1 MNRQRII
8 THLSVNGDVCKYLFK
23 NLSEEQARWKPCAE
37 RWSLLEVIN
46 HLYDMV
52 IRRVF
57 IFPAVNLIQTTIFLF
72 GAPGRYDF
80 KSAMTSFNWSFRSS
94 GLMRFRHHS
103 YGPQARSG

>member
-52 IRRVF
+52 IRLVV
-57 IFPAVNLIQTTIFLF
+57 IFPAVNLFQSTIFLF
-72 GAPGRYDF
+72 GGPGRFDI
-80 KSAMTSFNWSFRSS
+80 KSAMTSLSWSFRPS
-94 GLMRFRHHS
+94 GLMRFRHRS
-103 YGPQARSG
+103 YGPPARFG